1 MRTHSGFTLIE
12 TMVAISLLAFSIVAP
27 MTLTSQSLTTAY
39 YARDQITAYNLAQE
53 GLEAVRA
60 IRDGQIL
67 QISLTSA
74 SGQSLFGPIPIDQ
87 DFRIDSRDTDPA
99 QAIATC
105 ASDPRGVCRPLET
118 DGTVY
123 GYGLST
129 PTYFTRTLHAC
140 YVQPPPSTACN
151 GTVSDE
157 MRVSSTVS
165 WATATFQVRSFT
177 ISDNFYR
184 WVADGGAQ

>member
-1 MRTHSGFTLIE
+1 MTNRTRAFTLIE
-12 TMVAISLLAFSIVAP
+12 TMVAVSLLAFSIVAP
-27 MTLTSQSLTTAY
+27 MTLTSQSLGAAY

-67 QISLTSA
+67 QISLTIS
-74 SGQSLFGPIPIDQ
+74 SGQTLFGPIPIDQ
-87 DFRIDSRDTDPA
+87 DFRIDSRDSNPST
-99 QAIATC
+99 AISLC
-105 ASDPRGVCRPLET
+105 SSDPGGTCESLET

-129 PTYFTRTLHAC
+129 PTYFKRTLRAC
-140 YVQPPPSTACN
+140 YVQTNGACN
-151 GTVSDE
+151 STVSDE

-165 WATATFQVRSFT
+165 WTTGSLKTRTFT

-184 WVADGGAQ
+184 WVADGSAQ